1 MANVD
6 ITLMNYMDYLKNTQK
21 LTKEDFLY
29 HLKKKA
35 TSYNIG
41 LPKAYENAYK
51 TMAEKDSFLQGYQ
64 QNLGTHTMPNERD
77 AEFHRLSVDE
87 QRKRQEI
94 QEMLNNEKSQIENM
108 FRAARYNGYEVFGI
122 TAEELDDIQFTPNL
136 SPDTTLDIKN
146 KVINEY

>member
-1 MANVD
+1 MANVN
-6 ITLMNYMDYLKNTQK
+6 TNLMDYLKNTQK
-21 LTKEDFLY
+21 LSKEDFLY

-51 TMAEKDSFLQGYQ
+51 AFQELETYKVGYQ

-87 QRKRQEI
+87 HAKRLEL
-94 QEMLNNEKSQIENM
+94 QEMLNIEKSQIENM

-146 KVINEY
+146 KVVNEY

>member
-1 MANVD
+1 MANVN
-6 ITLMNYMDYLKNTQK
+6 ISLANYMDYLKNTQK
-21 LTKEDFLY
+21 LSKEDFLY
-29 HLKKKA
+29 HLRKKA

-108 FRAARYNGYEVFGI
+108 FRAARYNGFEVFGI
-122 TAEELDDIQFTPNL
+122 TGEELDDIQFTPNL
-136 SPDTTLDIKN
+136 DYDTRIDIYN